1 MSTPNKLA
9 DLNNHLFETLERLN
23 DDELMELNPEEEVKR
38 ARAIAEIGKVI
49 VANGKLVL
57 DAHKYGS
64 RQEDRNKSLPP
75 MLSNE

>member
-1 MSTPNKLA
+1 MSAPNKLA

-23 DDELMELNPEEEVKR
+23 DDELMELNPEEIQR

-64 RQEDRNKSLPP
+64 KQEDRNKSLPP